1 MAHGT
6 NRDTAEI
13 YSPILEDLQQVE
25 NRLSQLQIGAPA
37 DVQDLTEHILTS
49 GGKRVRP
56 AVTLLAARCY
66 GVETEWAVTMAS
78 AIELLH
84 IATLVHDDTVDDS
97 ETRRGKATVSNL
109 WGKNIAVL
117 FGDYV
122 FATSATWVC
131 ETQNMRI
138 IRRFSET
145 IMELASGQ
153 MSEFFGA
160 YGVSGTRSEYE
171 DRIYRKTASLFC
183 TAGEAG
189 AILGGAPEG
198 SIQSL
203 KAYGYNIGMAFQIMD
218 DVLDFDG
225 DAKQMGKPIGNDLLN
240 GVLTLPGI
248 LLLERHT
255 ENNPI
260 SQLFENPG
268 DLGRFNDAVKLVHS
282 SGVLQDCYELIRS
295 YCFRAKECLNDIPD
309 SATKT
314 SLLLLTDYI
323 WERNR

>member
-1 MAHGT
+1 MAQGID
-6 NRDTAEI
+6 RDTADI
-13 YSPILEDLQQVE
+13 YSPILEDLNQVE
-25 NRLSQLQIGAPA
+25 RHLNQLKVGAPA
-37 DVQDLTEHILTS
+37 DVHDLVEHILSS

-56 AVTLLAARCY
+56 ALTLLAASCH
-66 GVETEWAVTMAS
+66 GVKPEWAVTMAS

-84 IATLVHDDTVDDS
+84 IATLVHDDTVDES
-97 ETRRGKATVSNL
+97 ETRRGKATVSNI

-153 MSEFFGA
+153 MSEFFSA
-160 YGVSGTRSEYE
+160 YGGSKTRSEYE

-183 TAGEAG
+183 TAGETG
-189 AILGGAPEG
+189 AILGGAPES

-203 KAYGYNIGMAFQIMD
+203 KAYGYNVGMAFQIMD

-225 DAKQMGKPIGNDLLN
+225 DAKRLGKPIGSDLLN
-240 GVLTLPGI
+240 GVLTLPSI
-248 LLLERHT
+248 LLLERYT

-260 SQLFENPG
+260 SKLFENPS
-268 DLGRFNDAVKLVHS
+268 DADQFNSAVDLVHS
-282 SGVLQDCYELIRS
+282 SGVLEDCYEMIRD

-323 WERNR
+323 WERSR